1 MRKGK
6 KIGLKRRL
14 TISQFAFPILLLALL
29 IAGFLLKGKLSLL
42 FS

>member
-1 MRKGK
+1 MRNEKE
-6 KIGLKRRL
+6 IGLKRRL
-14 TISQFAFPILLLALL
+14 IISQLAFPILLLALL